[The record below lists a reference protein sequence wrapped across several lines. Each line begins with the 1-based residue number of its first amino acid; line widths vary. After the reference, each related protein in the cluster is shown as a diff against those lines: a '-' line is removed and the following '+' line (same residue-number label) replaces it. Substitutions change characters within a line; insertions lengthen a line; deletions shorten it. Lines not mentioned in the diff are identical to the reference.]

1 MILSNANYVELNPGP
16 SNDVESNPGPSI
28 INASIQL
35 CGRCKNP
42 VTWNNKAICCD
53 TCTTWFHINCHNIN
67 DSTYE
72 DSCSTSV
79 SWHCFR
85 CKQPNYS
92 SIVFNSQ
99 SYTDNNNLSE
109 SLSRVDYTQ
118 QSLSFTSDSKIMI
131 GKPLHQST
139 PTKAHRSPTGSKPKA
154 ISEGTPLTILNVN
167 CQSVK
172 SKVPQFIN
180 LVESTEPD
188 IVLGTESW
196 LSSDIHDSAS
206 SRDIQFTERTGMYME
221 EVYLF

>member
-1 MILSNANYVELNPGP
+1 MVEKHPNTRKSNLPL
-16 SNDVESNPGPSI
+16 D
-28 INASIQL
+28 
-35 CGRCKNP
+35 
-42 VTWNNKAICCD
+42 
-53 TCTTWFHINCHNIN
+53 
-67 DSTYE
+67 
-72 DSCSTSV
+72 
-79 SWHCFR
+79 HCVR

-99 SYTDNNNLSE
+99 SCTDNNNLSE
-109 SLSRVDYTQ
+109 SPSRVDCTQ

-139 PTKAHRSPTGSKPKA
+139 PTKAPRSPKPKA
-154 ISEGTPLTILNVN
+154 ISEATPLTILNVN

-196 LSSDIHDSAS
+196 LSSDIHDSECFQS
-206 SRDIQFTERTGMYME
+206 GYS
-221 EVYLF
+221 VYRKDRNVACNFR